1 MKDKV
6 PYSFTILR
14 YVHDVI
20 AGESLNVGVVMYNS
34 AEGGL
39 LAKVQ
44 RSTRRLRQTFPDID
58 PQMFRDMMTSIERG
72 FKSLAQE
79 LADAPLFVDRDLDVL
94 KCARRVMPDDDSAL
108 QWSAAGWGLTED
120 VAGTMDQLFERYVTR
135 HDQTAAP
142 EERRRT
148 DDDIRREFNS
158 KLNEL
163 GAEIP
168 FEQKRIRG
176 SQDEITFETAWKNGS
191 WHAYEPVSLDLAD
204 EKRIKDKARR
214 WRGHLSAV
222 EAGAVDDVRVHFLV
236 GGPRDKSLHTAFESA
251 KVILSGS
258 PFASALVEENDTD
271 NLVEQIK
278 AAYLSSIQR
287 KGDRSA
293 H

>member
-1 MKDKV
+1 MTEKV

-14 YVHDVI
+14 YVHDVV
-20 AGESLNVGVVMYNS
+20 AAESLNVGVVMYSS

-58 PQMFRDMMTSIERG
+58 PKAFRDMMTSIERG
-72 FKSLAQE
+72 CESLAQE
-79 LADAPLFVDRDLDVL
+79 LANAPLFVDRHLDVL
-94 KCARRVMPDDDSAL
+94 KCARRVMPDDDSTL

-120 VAGTMDQLFERYVTR
+120 VTGTMDQLFERYVTR

-148 DDDIRREFNS
+148 DDDIRREFKS
-158 KLNEL
+158 KLSEL
-163 GAEIP
+163 GAKIP

-222 EAGAVDDVRVHFLV
+222 KSGSADNVSLHFLV
-236 GGPRDKSLHTAFESA
+236 GGPRDESLHAAFESA

-258 PFASALVEENDTD
+258 PFASALVEEDDSD
-271 NLVEQIK
+271 NFVEQIK
-278 AAYLSSIQR
+278 AEYLSSIQDQ
-287 KGDRSA
+287 GDGPVP
-293 H
+293 

>member
-1 MKDKV
+1 MTEKV

-39 LAKVQ
+39 LARVQ

-58 PQMFRDMMTSIERG
+58 PQVFREMMRSIERG

-120 VAGTMDQLFERYVTR
+120 VTGTMDQLFERYVTR

-148 DDDIRREFNS
+148 DDDIRRDFKS

-176 SQDEITFETAWKNGS
+176 SEDEITFETAWKNGS

-222 EAGAVDDVRVHFLV
+222 EPGAADNVRVHFLI
-236 GGPRDKSLHTAFESA
+236 GGPRDQSLHTAFESA
-251 KVILSGS
+251 KVILLGS
-258 PFASALVEENDTD
+258 PFASALVEEDDTD

-278 AAYLSSIQR
+278 AAYLSSIQG
-287 KGDRSA
+287 KGDSPV

>member
-1 MKDKV
+1 MREQV

-14 YVHDVI
+14 YVHDVV
-20 AGESLNVGVVMYNS
+20 AGEALNVGVAMYNS

-44 RSTRRLRQTFPDID
+44 KSTSRLRQTFPDID
-58 PQMFRDMMTSIERG
+58 PQEFQDMMTSIERG

-79 LADAPLFVDRDLDVL
+79 LADAPLLVDSHLDVL
-94 KCARRVMPDDDSAL
+94 NCARRVMPDDDSAL

-120 VAGTMDQLFERYVTR
+120 VTGTMDQLFERYVTR

-142 EERRRT
+142 EERWRT
-148 DDDIRREFNS
+148 DDDIRRDFMG

-176 SQDEITFETAWKNGS
+176 TQDEITFETAWRNGS
-191 WHAYEPVSLDLAD
+191 WRAYEPVSLDLAD

-222 EAGAVDDVRVHFLV
+222 EAGSTDNVRVHFLV
-236 GGPRDKSLHTAFESA
+236 GGPRDKSLQTAFESA
-251 KVILSGS
+251 KLILSGS
-258 PFASALVEENDTD
+258 PFASALVEEGDTD

-278 AAYLSSIQR
+278 AEYLSSIQ
-287 KGDRSA
+287 GNSDGPVP
-293 H
+293 

>member
-1 MKDKV
+1 MTEQV

-20 AGESLNVGVVMYNS
+20 AGESLNVGVVMYSS
-34 AEGGL
+34 AEVGL
-39 LAKVQ
+39 LAKAQ
-44 RSTRRLRQTFPDID
+44 RSTKRLRQAFPDID
-58 PQMFRDMMTSIERG
+58 TQAFRDMMTSIERG

-108 QWSAAGWGLTED
+108 QWSAAGWGLTAD
-120 VAGTMDQLFERYVTR
+120 ATRTLDQLFERYVTR
-135 HDQTAAP
+135 HDQTAVP
-142 EERRRT
+142 DERRRT
-148 DDDIRREFNS
+148 DDDIRREFKS
-158 KLNEL
+158 KLDEL

-168 FEQKRIRG
+168 FEQKRVRG
-176 SQDEITFETAWKNGS
+176 SEDEITFETAWKNGS

-222 EAGAVDDVRVHFLV
+222 AAGSMDNVSVHFLV
-236 GGPRDKSLHTAFESA
+236 RGPRDESLHTAFESA

-258 PFASALVEENDTD
+258 PFASGLVGEDDTD
-271 NLVEQIK
+271 NLVERIK
-278 AAYLSSIQR
+278 AEYLSSIHGN
-287 KGDRSA
+287 GDGPVA
-293 H
+293 

>member
-1 MKDKV
+1 MTEQV

-14 YVHDVI
+14 YVHDVV

-44 RSTRRLRQTFPDID
+44 KSTSRLRQTFPDID
-58 PQMFRDMMTSIERG
+58 HQVFRDMMTSIERG
-72 FKSLAQE
+72 LKSLAQE
-79 LADAPLFVDRDLDVL
+79 LADTPPFADRDLDVL
-94 KCARRVMPDDDSAL
+94 KCARRVMPDDDSTL

-120 VAGTMDQLFERYVTR
+120 VTGTMDQLFERYVTR

-148 DDDIRREFNS
+148 DEDIRREFRS
-158 KLNEL
+158 KLGEL

-176 SQDEITFETAWKNGS
+176 TQDEITFETAWKNGS
-191 WHAYEPVSLDLAD
+191 WHAYEPVSLDLED

-222 EAGAVDDVRVHFLV
+222 EAGAADNVRVHFLV
-236 GGPRDKSLHTAFESA
+236 GGPRDESLHTAFESA

-258 PFASALVEENDTD
+258 PFAPALVDEDDTD

-278 AAYLSSIQR
+278 AEYLTSIQG
-287 KGDRSA
+287 KGDGPLP
-293 H
+293 